1 MFYGVFKHIFLEKV
15 LFFMTII
22 ITLGAFAFTYVD
34 SMEYFDFK
42 IMQVIIY
49 LLSLFQSRLWF

>member
-15 LFFMTII
+15 LFFMKII
-22 ITLGAFAFTYVD
+22 IPLGAFAFTYVD
-34 SMEYFDFK
+34 SVEYFDFK

-49 LLSLFQSRLWF
+49 LLSLFQSRL